1 MNFVWDGLRQLRH
14 FNGYVLLLEEDH
26 FVSPDALYI
35 LKMLIDNK
43 ERCEINNA
51 SFASSHVQSVLRLRC
66 AVDRY
71 LPEDLLSIPHQY

>member
-1 MNFVWDGLRQLRH
+1 MNFVWDGLQQLRR

-43 ERCEINNA
+43 ERYEVNSE
-51 SFASSHVQSVLRLRC
+51 SFTALCVQSMFRVWC
-66 AVDRY
+66 AIDRH
-71 LPEDLLSIPHQY
+71 LPEDLLSISHQH